1 MAAYFNA
8 LLVRKRLFK
17 RTLKEV
23 KMIPRDGW
31 SSAWRLDEIIEMT
44 SFIFMQL

>member
-8 LLVRKRLFK
+8 LLVCKRLFK

-31 SSAWRLDEIIEMT
+31 VQPGVLMK
-44 SFIFMQL
+44 LLK